1 MGRTGTHIFTPAAF
15 EVEAKQDNGYVGS
28 VILRSSEAGGTSGE
42 AIPPGARIDG
52 VEVYTPIF
60 ADDPIDYDM
69 EGASHKV
76 HLVSRVGGVEEIIAG
91 GKTFVSDEDVLG
103 GPTDR
108 WGGAVCLSQPEWIAD
123 PSIAIVIDTNGAQGG
138 PQRERAESSDT
149 GQISIYWRKADMRV
163 TADAC
168 YGIEKCAAL
177 FDALFNGFGR
187 VSIGL
192 IGDSTV
198 GHSAYGWD
206 TGWHLALKEMGI
218 NPYGSGLHGCGE
230 DSGVGYAVQN
240 SPNTQNGTYTS
251 LPSEWQAW
259 AQNKSGNSGYLG
271 VLDTWLITSN
281 QAGGNFGFFVNG
293 QAEFVKEALSY
304 KLWYATTTA
313 NTSGSSMKIHARKQ
327 MASTGYHLVQIEN
340 FDPSV
345 TNTFKLVIAGTPTAD
360 ITVPTYA
367 TAGSAGAIAT
377 AVNASVKSAVEA
389 VAGSTVSVSA
399 TATYL
404 GYLSFLITRSTGAD
418 LGTVTVDTEG
428 MRPRFCGR
436 EVTTRVHVV
445 ASGSGG
451 YSTIG
456 SQDTIDADQQ
466 ASTAVAVYERSI
478 ASNASRDFD
487 IGVIPNYSSGNT
499 ALAPMLLMFN
509 GVTAPGRTKGFDVTP
524 IVSIGGN
531 PTRIHATR
539 LQNQTD
545 EFLTAF
551 FAAWAGHA
559 GYSSP
564 STHRRLLMIHD
575 GLNDQ
580 NDSTNSVGASPA
592 AGNTRAG
599 VLDNL
604 LAIANRLDGIHD
616 LNGWSKAN
624 LGYVVVLPQPQTSS
638 DSNLTFYRL
647 GAKDFVARHP
657 RACLVDLAK
666 LHGGY
671 STDVTELMG
680 WTGADNDA
688 SHPHAMGFRVWA
700 RQALESIKA
709 AMTVGRAPLSRL
721 EARPLRTGRR

>member
-1 MGRTGTHIFTPAAF
+1 MGRTGTHIFKPAAF

-198 GHSAYGWD
+198 GYGAYGWD

-218 NPYGSGLHGCGE
+218 NPYGSGLHGAGE
-230 DSGVGYAVQN
+230 NSGVGYAVQN

-271 VLDTWLITSN
+271 ALDTWLITSN
-281 QAGGNFGFFVNG
+281 QAGGNAGFFVNG
-293 QAEFVKEALSY
+293 QCEFIKEAMSY
-304 KLWYATTTA
+304 KLWYATTTT
-313 NTSGSSMKIHARKQ
+313 NTSGSQIKIHARKQ
-327 MASTGYHLVQIEN
+327 MANTGYHLVQIEN

-367 TAGSAGAIAT
+367 TAGSAAAIGT
-377 AVNASVKSAVEA
+377 SVNASVKSAVEA

-404 GYLSFLITRSTGAD
+404 GYLSFYITRSTGAD
-418 LGTVTVDTEG
+418 LGTVTVNTDG
-428 MRPRFCGR
+428 MRPKYCGR
-436 EVTTRVHVV
+436 PVTVRVHAI

-451 YSTIG
+451 YGTIG
-456 SQDTIDADQQ
+456 TEDTIDADLQ
-466 ASTAVAVYERSI
+466 ASTGIAVYERSI
-478 ASNASRDFD
+478 AANGSRDFD
-487 IGVIPNYSSGNT
+487 IGVMPNYNSSNT
-499 ALAPMLLMFN
+499 GLAPMLLLFN
-509 GVTAPGRTKGFDVTP
+509 GVTVPGRTNGFDVTP
-524 IVSIGGN
+524 IVSIGGQ
-531 PTRIHATR
+531 PTRVHATR

-551 FAAWAGHA
+551 FAAWANHA
-559 GYSSP
+559 GYASP
-564 STHRRLLMIHD
+564 SEHRRLIMIHD

-580 NDSTNSVGASPA
+580 NDSTNSVGPSPA
-592 AGNTRAG
+592 ASNTRAG
-599 VLDNL
+599 ALDNL
-604 LAIANRLDGIHD
+604 LAVANRIDGIHT
-616 LNGWSKAN
+616 LNGWRTGN
-624 LGYVVVLPQPQTSS
+624 FRYVVVLPQQQQSN
-638 DSNLTFYRL
+638 DSNLTFFRL
-647 GAKDFVARHP
+647 AARDFAARHP
-657 RACLVDLAK
+657 RACVVDLAQ
-666 LHGGY
+666 LHTGY
-671 STDVTELMG
+671 DTDVTELAG
-680 WTGADNDA
+680 WTGSVTDY
-688 SHPHAMGFRVWA
+688 SHPHAMGFRVYA
-700 RQALESIKA
+700 RYALESIKA
-709 AMTVGRAPLSRL
+709 ALTIGRAPLSRL